1 MHATPYRVQTVLGAQ
16 RGRNGNNSKEG
27 IPSFVAPNN
36 STTCLLASPIS
47 TDRKEV
53 HIKQMQLRP
62 STNEVLIAD
71 SADSAD
77 CAEYQWILA
86 SRRLTLTAFV
96 HYEYSKQCSGTADV
110 PGVKADQ
117 QHAHHPRSPASR
129 CCHTK
134 ESATALHK
142 LILDSRDWLF
152 RTGTMQVQPISITA
166 GRLVLFLRPLFQPS
180 PTLSTPHLC
189 YQSCEDCT
197 DILGAESASPS
208 ISI

>member
-1 MHATPYRVQTVLGAQ
+1 MGEAGRFGSRGTAGKLADGGISRTAGQRDAQNDVAGPGLRLCSRYGMRPCRLSELGTLGTQMPSTLVPQYVPCQAWVGVGVGSVRRASNLACLLRATPYRVQNILGAQ

-36 STTCLLASPIS
+36 NTFLLPSPIS

-53 HIKQMQLRP
+53 HVNQMQLRP

-96 HYEYSKQCSGTADV
+96 QYNKQY
-110 PGVKADQ
+110 
-117 QHAHHPRSPASR
+117 SR
-129 CCHTK
+129 CPW
-134 ESATALHK
+134 
-142 LILDSRDWLF
+142 SR
-152 RTGTMQVQPISITA
+152 QIS
-166 GRLVLFLRPLFQPS
+166 
-180 PTLSTPHLC
+180 
-189 YQSCEDCT
+189 
-197 DILGAESASPS
+197 
-208 ISI
+208 